1 MKMVVAVTDIKYND
15 LRIKAGEPIPVDQ
28 FDKDTL
34 VKLYEIG
41 SIDKVEMDE
50 EEASGLTS
58 EDLKDA
64 GTNVAA
70 PKPESEEVP
79 VEPPVDTPAET
90 AEVKTEA
97 PVEAEVKTEAP
108 AEAPAETKTE
118 TPATTTTAPKTTSA
132 KSSGGT
138 K

>member
-1 MKMVVAVTDIKYND
+1 MKMVIAVTDIKYND
-15 LRIKAGEPIPVDQ
+15 LRIKSGEPIPVDQ

-34 VKLYEIG
+34 LKLYEIG

-50 EEASGLTS
+50 EEASGLTPD
-58 EDLKDA
+58 DLKDA

-70 PKPESEEVP
+70 PK
-79 VEPPVDTPAET
+79 
-90 AEVKTEA
+90 AEVEEPETPEA
-97 PVEAEVKTEAP
+97 PEAP
-108 AEAPAETKTE
+108 AETPETPETPAETKTE
-118 TPATTTTAPKTTSA
+118 VAPEAPVEAPSAPTTTTTTTTSKTSTA